1 MAFLIHFSFLYLEVN
16 YETERMLSPHEGRI
30 QRQFQKGLWLQIR
43 TSAHQRQIHAKI
55 NRIQIDNQVVNCL
68 FPVILAPVPP
78 PKSVLADSI
87 PKPFIGNVKKLHI
100 LYLFSCL
107 FTFLNNFKLV
117 YTFRIMFSYLFT
129 FLNTPQLFFFFT
141 FLLFCLLTLIIS

>member
-87 PKPFIGNVKKLHI
+87 PKPFIGNIFKKLHI
-100 LYLFSCL
+100 LYLFSL
-107 FTFLNNFKLV
+107 HL
-117 YTFRIMFSYLFT
+117 
-129 FLNTPQLFFFFT
+129 
-141 FLLFCLLTLIIS
+141 

>member
-1 MAFLIHFSFLYLEVN
+1 
-16 YETERMLSPHEGRI
+16 MLSPHEGRI

-100 LYLFSCL
+100 LSYVHIYFFITRMTGKLKILFLDMCV
-107 FTFLNNFKLV
+107 N
-117 YTFRIMFSYLFT
+117 
-129 FLNTPQLFFFFT
+129 
-141 FLLFCLLTLIIS
+141 C

>member
-1 MAFLIHFSFLYLEVN
+1 
-16 YETERMLSPHEGRI
+16 MLSPHEGRI

-87 PKPFIGNVKKLHI
+87 PKPFIGNIFKKLHI
-100 LYLFSCL
+100 LYLFSCIFITML
-107 FTFLNNFKLV
+107 
-117 YTFRIMFSYLFT
+117 SYLFT
-129 FLNTPQLFFFFT
+129 FVERSSAV
-141 FLLFCLLTLIIS
+141 CLHF

>member
-1 MAFLIHFSFLYLEVN
+1 
-16 YETERMLSPHEGRI
+16 MLSPHEGRI

-87 PKPFIGNVKKLHI
+87 PKPFIGNIFKKLHI
-100 LYLFSCL
+100 LYLFSCI
-107 FTFLNNFKLV
+107 FKTML
-117 YTFRIMFSYLFT
+117 SYLVT
-129 FLNTPQLFFFFT
+129 FVERSSAV
-141 FLLFCLLTLIIS
+141 CLHF

>member
-1 MAFLIHFSFLYLEVN
+1 
-16 YETERMLSPHEGRI
+16 MLSPHEGRI

-129 FLNTPQLFFFFT
+129 FLNAPQLFFFT
-141 FLLFCLLTLIIS
+141 FLLFCLH

>member
-1 MAFLIHFSFLYLEVN
+1 MIALYARWRFLYIFSFLYLEVN

-87 PKPFIGNVKKLHI
+87 PKPFIGNIFKKLHI
-100 LYLFSCL
+100 LYLFSCI
-107 FTFLNNFKLV
+107 FKTML
-117 YTFRIMFSYLFT
+117 SYLFT
-129 FLNTPQLFFFFT
+129 FVERSSAV
-141 FLLFCLLTLIIS
+141 CLHF